1 MLEWPIYYYL
11 FFSLLISLFTS
22 FFLTK
27 YIIPFFKKNN
37 VIALDLHKKQKPKL
51 PNSGGIPVSF
61 SLMIGLMFFIAVQTF
76 VFKTTSEMVFL
87 FASILTIFLIT
98 IIGFFDDLNSSDV
111 VKGSRKIR
119 KGLKKWQKPLF
130 SLPAAIPLMVVS
142 AGVTTMSIP
151 LIGSINFGILY
162 PLIIIPIGVVCAA
175 NAVNLLGGF
184 NGSEAGMGVVYCSF
198 LGVYALTH
206 SEIVSSAIFFST
218 VGALLGFL
226 RFNWFPAKILS
237 GDSLTYCL
245 GAVVASG
252 IIVGNMERAG
262 IIIITPFII
271 EFLLKL
277 RSKFSA
283 SCLGKLRKDGKLDT
297 PYDREIY
304 SWTHI
309 IMKLDK
315 LTEKQ
320 VTIVLIFIQMVFGL
334 LLFL

>member
-1 MLEWPIYYYL
+1 MLELIVYCYL
-11 FFSLLISLFTS
+11 FFTLLISLFAS
-22 FFLTK
+22 LILTK
-27 YIIPFFKKNN
+27 YIIPFFKRNN
-37 VIALDLHKKQKPKL
+37 IIALDLHKKQKPKL
-51 PNSGGIPVSF
+51 ANSGGIPVSF
-61 SLMIGLMFFIAVQTF
+61 SLMIGLMFFIATQTF

-142 AGVTTMSIP
+142 AGVTMMSIP

-162 PLIIIPIGVVCAA
+162 PLILIPIGVVCAA

-198 LGVYALTH
+198 LGVYALIN

-277 RSKFSA
+277 RSKFNA
-283 SCLGKLRKDGKLDT
+283 SCLGKLRKDGKLDA
-297 PYDREIY
+297 PYGREIY

-320 VTIVLIFIQMVFGL
+320 VTIVLIFIQMIFGL